1 MNNIDLQSILL
12 ETVKQKTIINL
23 LFIGLALLVLV
34 SGILRRKK
42 MKKTDSKKLK
52 RIMCEIMLSIVLL
65 IGTPVLFFPWVLDAI
80 RDMKHQQFVQIT
92 AMYERNATSIPR
104 NGWHTNGYVWVY
116 ADDIKIR
123 LELPADWT
131 EEQFPYGKEEGTI
144 WYSKESKVILA
155 IQTEKAR

>member
-65 IGTPVLFFPWVLDAI
+65 IGTPVLFFP
-80 RDMKHQQFVQIT
+80 
-92 AMYERNATSIPR
+92 
-104 NGWHTNGYVWVY
+104 
-116 ADDIKIR
+116 
-123 LELPADWT
+123 
-131 EEQFPYGKEEGTI
+131 
-144 WYSKESKVILA
+144 
-155 IQTEKAR
+155 